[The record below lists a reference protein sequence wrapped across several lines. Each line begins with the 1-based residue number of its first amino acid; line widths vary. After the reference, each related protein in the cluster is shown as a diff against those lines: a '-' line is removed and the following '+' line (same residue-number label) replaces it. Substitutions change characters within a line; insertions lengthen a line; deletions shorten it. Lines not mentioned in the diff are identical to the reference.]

1 MRAADRAHAS
11 SAMPTSQASG
21 LLSRL
26 LIMAVA
32 TAALLLVWR
41 PAILRSQDAPVT
53 AREPSARTHV
63 VKAGET
69 LWSLAVRYYGDGHQW
84 QALARRNGIP
94 ITTDPP
100 LRVGMRLS
108 VPEAPAARGGKAAEV
123 AAAPADSTV
132 PKVALAKAGDGTL
145 PTPDAAPATAPATAG
160 SLAAQTA
167 GKRNA
172 GAAKPARA
180 TGRPAPSPQP
190 PSSAKADTA
199 KADTAKADLKPT
211 TGALLGE
218 RTARRIG
225 LVDQD
230 VAMMSRKATEVQ
242 TVFHRDL
249 PDAAEAERRTQAV
262 MRPNTPAPRVA
273 EYLAAPFVI
282 GGAAVESLGRIAA
295 RVAAPAKAGG
305 VYLQRAIKTDEVELR
320 APLKQSYKV
329 GDRLVAFGSLSPL
342 DKTQAVA
349 LPSGVLEVVR
359 ADAGKP
365 ALAVV
370 QYQSGRIE
378 EGQKLVLAP
387 AVSARWVEA
396 VRLATPDVPTTVRW
410 LDPQEA
416 QPTLQSFVI
425 VGAGSAKGLAE
436 GDELAIYRKIA
447 QGTAESVAAI
457 ARVVRADRDFTTA
470 IIIKQF
476 LPDITTGM
484 TVRRYAKAP

>member
-11 SAMPTSQASG
+11 SAMPTSQATG

-26 LIMAVA
+26 LITAVA

-41 PAILRSQDAPVT
+41 PAFLRSQDAPVT
-53 AREPSARTHV
+53 AQEPSARTHV

-69 LWSLAVRYYGDGHQW
+69 LWSLAARYYGDGHQW
-84 QALARRNGIP
+84 QTLARRNGIP
-94 ITTDPP
+94 VSKDPP

-108 VPEAPAARGGKAAEV
+108 VPAAPSARVGKAAEV

-132 PKVALAKAGDGTL
+132 PKVALAKAGEGTL
-145 PTPDAAPATAPATAG
+145 PAPDAAPAPAG

-172 GAAKPARA
+172 GAAKTARV
-180 TGRPAPSPQP
+180 TGRPAVSSQP
-190 PSSAKADTA
+190 PSGAT
-199 KADTAKADLKPT
+199 ADTAKADLKPA
-211 TGALLGE
+211 TGTLLGE
-218 RTARRIG
+218 TTARRIG

-230 VAMMSRKATEVQ
+230 VAMTSRKASEAL

-249 PDAAEAERRTQAV
+249 PDAAEAERRTKAV

-282 GGAAVESLGRIAA
+282 GAASIESLGRIVA
-295 RVAAPAKAGG
+295 RVGAPAAAGE
-305 VYLQRAIKTDEVELR
+305 VYLQRAIKTDEVELQ

-329 GDRLVAFGSLSPL
+329 GDRLVAFGSPSLL
-342 DKTQAVA
+342 DKTQSVA
-349 LPSGVLEVVR
+349 LPTGVLEVVR

-370 QYQSGRIE
+370 RHQSGRIE
-378 EGQKLVLAP
+378 EGQKLVPAP
-387 AVSARWVEA
+387 AVSAPWVEA
-396 VRLATPDVPTTVRW
+396 VRLADPDVATTVRW

-416 QPTLQSFVI
+416 QPTLQSYVI
-425 VGAGSAKGLAE
+425 VGAGSAKGLSA

-447 QGTAESVAAI
+447 QGTAESIAAI
-457 ARVVRADRDFTTA
+457 TRVVRVDRDFATA
-470 IIIKQF
+470 LIIKQF